1 MHRLFGKS
9 VAKQATTTSS
19 TNVPPPSLNDAASSI
34 TSRMAALDEK
44 IKGIDMELSRYKAQM
59 EKVSPTAKASIM
71 NKAKDALKRKKMYEA
86 QRQQLSNQSFT
97 IEQTSFA
104 IDSVKDYQATIAAM
118 SEANKTLKA
127 EQKKLN
133 IDSIEDIQDELED
146 MLDDFEELNQ
156 VMSRT
161 YGAEYEIEDA
171 DIEAELACLE
181 DELGGLDVQESVSMP
196 SLPTTSSLP
205 ISTSNTQTTAP
216 ATVFNT
222 PTQTQIL

>member
-1 MHRLFGKS
+1 MNRLFGKS
-9 VAKQATTTSS
+9 VAKPAASA
-19 TNVPPPSLNDAASSI
+19 VPPPSLTDATTSLTSRI
-34 TSRMAALDEK
+34 TSLDEK
-44 IKGIDMELSRYKAQM
+44 IKGLDAELSRYKSQM
-59 EKVSPTAKASIM
+59 EKVSPAVKASIM
-71 NKAKDALKRKKMYEA
+71 NKAKDALKRKKMYES

-104 IDSVKDYQATIAAM
+104 IDSVKDYQTTIAAM

-133 IDSIEDIQDELED
+133 IDNIEDIQDELED

-156 VMSRT
+156 VMNRT
-161 YGAEYEIEDA
+161 YGAEYEIDDA

-196 SLPTTSSLP
+196 SLPSTSSIP
-205 ISTSNTQTTAP
+205 ISNTNTQTNTP
-216 ATVFNT
+216 ATVFNAPQST
-222 PTQTQIL
+222 TQIL

>member
-9 VAKQATTTSS
+9 VNSKQTTSEA
-19 TNVPPPSLNDAASSI
+19 PPPSLNDAASSI
-34 TSRMAALDEK
+34 TTRMTALDEK
-44 IKGIDMELSRYKAQM
+44 IKGLDSELSRYKTQM
-59 EKVSPTAKASIM
+59 EKVSPAAKASIM

-104 IDSVKDYQATIAAM
+104 IDTVKDYQTTIAAM

-133 IDSIEDIQDELED
+133 IDNIEDVQDELED
-146 MLDDFEELNQ
+146 MLDDFEELNV

-181 DELGGLDVQESVSMP
+181 DELGGLDVQQESLSMP

-205 ISTSNTQTTAP
+205 INNTNTQSNTP
-216 ATVFNT
+216 ATVFT
-222 PTQTQIL
+222 PQTQTTQIL